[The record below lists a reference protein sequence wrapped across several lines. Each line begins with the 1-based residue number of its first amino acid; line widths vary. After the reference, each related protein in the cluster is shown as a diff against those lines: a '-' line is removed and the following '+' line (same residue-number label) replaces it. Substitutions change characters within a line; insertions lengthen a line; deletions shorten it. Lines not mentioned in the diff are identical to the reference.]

1 MLVHAPLFASLNISS
16 SSPHL
21 SSSVHHPY
29 IHKLGLTTRPYLAM
43 TPTPSEIVAPLIRRF
58 SNAKHTKN
66 SLSSLSLSSS
76 SQSSSQTATPSSS
89 PPPNWLSSPTSLINN
104 NLTAL
109 TDQIERRFEKNFN
122 FFAAG
127 VFLGAAV
134 AGGLC
139 AGMIGG
145 AYFWF
150 GWGNDGMGRGRRMIK
165 MDSNDDDEERN
176 KSN

>member
-1 MLVHAPLFASLNISS
+1 
-16 SSPHL
+16 
-21 SSSVHHPY
+21 
-29 IHKLGLTTRPYLAM
+29 
-43 TPTPSEIVAPLIRRF
+43 
-58 SNAKHTKN
+58 
-66 SLSSLSLSSS
+66 
-76 SQSSSQTATPSSS
+76 
-89 PPPNWLSSPTSLINN
+89 
-104 NLTAL
+104 LTAL

-150 GWGNDGMGRGRRMIK
+150 GWGNDGMGRRMIK